1 MSDNKSARELIPVA
15 AVRFGQAVHQ
25 VPSDKWNTG
34 TPCSEWSVRD
44 LVNHVAGEHLWVP
57 PLLDGKTVEQ
67 VGDQFDGDVLG
78 DDPVAV
84 WDTAIEASVNAFASV
99 SDQDQVHLSF
109 GTFPVDEYANQML
122 VDLTVH
128 AWDLARG
135 AGVEERLE
143 PSTVEASLAYARL
156 RFEEYSGSG
165 MFGTPVEIDS
175 EDPQET
181 LLALLG
187 RDPR

>member
-1 MSDNKSARELIPVA
+1 MSENKSARELLPVA
-15 AVRFGQAVHQ
+15 ASRFGQAVHQ
-25 VPSDKWNTG
+25 VSSDRWTSG

-44 LVNHVAGEHLWVP
+44 VVNHVTGEHLWVP

-78 DDPVAV
+78 DDPFVV
-84 WDTAIEASVNAFASV
+84 WDTAIEASLNAFASV
-99 SDQDQVHLSF
+99 SDQDPVHLSF
-109 GTFPVDEYANQML
+109 GTVPVDEYANQML

-135 AGVEERLE
+135 AGVDERLE
-143 PSTVEASLAYARL
+143 RSTVEASLAYTRL
-156 RFEEYSGSG
+156 RFEEFSGSG
-165 MFGTPVEIDS
+165 LIGTPVEIDS
-175 EDPQET
+175 DDPQET